1 MSMFKSKPDFYLEKA
16 WNEWNAG
23 KHFPSTSG
31 LRFGQY
37 FINVYT
43 KGYNNPS
50 IFYETNPDKAYT
62 ELVWAIYAGELDNK
76 IVSEYTTKTNQKGD
90 A

>member
-1 MSMFKSKPDFYLEKA
+1 MKELEKA
-16 WNEWNAG
+16 WVDWN
-23 KHFPSTSG
+23 KNRQFPSTSG

-43 KGYNNPS
+43 KGYTNPS
-50 IFYETNPDKAYT
+50 IFYETNPEKAYT
-62 ELVWAIYAGELDNK
+62 ELMWTIASGELDNK
-76 IVSEYTTKTNQKGD
+76 IVSEYTTETNQKGG